1 MSEQDPRTD
10 YQRYGRPK
18 RAGRG
23 RTLLWLIVIVVMV
36 AAAGLA
42 LARGQFSGG
51 SDPVA
56 VDTSSVP
63 VQKLLIR
70 EGLRREDIATLLDSE
85 TGISGAKYLAATAA
99 GPRGR
104 ALAKTSKPTSL
115 EGFLFPAIYDIT
127 TATTAKDLVDL
138 QLQAYQDNTANINYS
153 YARSK
158 NLTKFDVLIIASMI
172 EREVALP
179 KERRI
184 VAGVIY
190 NRLKSNM
197 RLDIDATTQ
206 FAIGEWKPELT
217 AADLA
222 TKSPYNTRL
231 YAGLPP
237 GPICNPGLDS
247 IAAAA
252 RPAKHKYLYYVAR
265 NDGSEGHYFSSTPAR
280 FEKDVARAKANGGR

>member
-1 MSEQDPRTD
+1 MSSEPPKD
-10 YQRYGRPK
+10 YQRYGRQK

-23 RTLLWLIVIVVMV
+23 RTLLWLAIIVVLV

-42 LARGQFSGG
+42 LARGQFSDD
-51 SDPVA
+51 STPVA
-56 VDTSSVP
+56 SDTNTLP
-63 VQKLLIR
+63 IQNLLIR
-70 EGLRREDIATLLDSE
+70 EGLRREDIAALLDKE
-85 TGISGAKYLAATAA
+85 TGISGAAYLAATAP

-115 EGFLFPAIYDIT
+115 EGFLFPATYDIT
-127 TATTAKDLVDL
+127 SRTTAKDLVDF
-138 QLQAYQDNTANINYS
+138 QIKAYKDNTANIDYS

-179 KERRI
+179 RERRI

-190 NRLKSNM
+190 NRLKARM

-206 FAIGEWKPELT
+206 YAIGEWKPELT

-222 TKSPYNTRL
+222 TRSPYNTRL
-231 YAGLPP
+231 YTGLPP
-237 GPICNPGLDS
+237 GPISNPGIDS

-252 RPAKHKYLYYVAR
+252 HPARHRFLYYVAR
-265 NDGSEGHYFSSTPAR
+265 NDGTEGHYFAATPAQ
-280 FEKDVARAKANGGR
+280 FEKDVARSQANAGK

>member
-1 MSEQDPRTD
+1 MTGGDPGRD
-10 YQRYGRPK
+10 YRRYGRAE

-23 RTLLWLIVIVVMV
+23 RTLVWLAVIVVLV

-42 LARGQFSGG
+42 LARGQFSD
-51 SDPVA
+51 DPAPAA
-56 VDTSSVP
+56 VDTSTVP
-63 VQKLLIR
+63 VQRLLIR
-70 EGLRREDIATLLDSE
+70 EGLRREDIAALLDTE
-85 TGISGAKYLAATAA
+85 TTMSGAAYLKATAP

-115 EGFLFPAIYDIT
+115 EGFLFPATYDIT
-127 TATTAKDLVDL
+127 PDTTVTQLVDL
-138 QLQAYQDNTANINYS
+138 QVQAYKDNTANINYA

-158 NLTKFDVLIIASMI
+158 NLTKFDVLILASLI

-184 VAGVIY
+184 VAGVLY
-190 NRLKSNM
+190 NRLKARM

-206 FAIGEWKPELT
+206 YAIGEWKAELT

-237 GPICNPGLDS
+237 GPICNPGLDA

-252 RPAKHKYLYYVAR
+252 RPARHAYLYYVAR
-265 NDGSEGHYFSSTPAR
+265 NDGTEGHYFSSTPAQ
-280 FEKDVARAKANGGR
+280 FEKDVARSRANAAG